1 MAYDRLGEH
10 DRAIEEFLR
19 YRALTPGGAGGLG
32 TGANLFARAG
42 RTEEAL
48 GYLAELEELE
58 RTSPELTLPFDF
70 IVALIALGRMDEAV
84 ERLERAIEARI
95 GYVVFVRHTFDWEN
109 LSRDPRMDEILGAVG
124 L

>member
-19 YRALTPGGAGGLG
+19 YRALTPGGVGGLG
-32 TGANLFARAG
+32 TVAHIFARAG
-42 RTEEAL
+42 RTGEAL

-58 RTSPELTLPFDF
+58 RTSPELMLHFDF
-70 IVALIALGRMDEAV
+70 IGVLSTLGRIDEAF
-84 ERLERAIEARI
+84 ERLERAIEDRA
-95 GYVVFVRHTFDWEN
+95 GALVYVRHNFFWEE
-109 LSRDPRMDEILGAVG
+109 LHGDPRLDEMLGAVG